1 MHVIPKPAQ
10 LIEKSGFFQ
19 IKPGTRILF
28 SAGNTEAQQIAELL
42 TQKINTASGYA
53 LAASPIA
60 ISEAVVDAI
69 FLTTN
74 GSPANLGPE
83 GYQLSVEPHSITLRA
98 PAPAGLFYGTQTI
111 RQLLPPE
118 IENDTVVT
126 DPELWRIPCVQ
137 ITDQP
142 RFVWRGMLLDCCRH
156 FMTKDFV
163 KRYLDLLAYYKM
175 NRLHWHL
182 TEDQGWRIEI
192 RKYPDLIETSAW
204 RQEADGTIYGGYYT
218 QADVR
223 EVVQYAAERYI
234 TVIPEIELPGHATA
248 ALAAFPQLS
257 CTGGPFKV
265 LSEWGIFKDV
275 YCAGNEATFEFLEN
289 VLSEIIELFPAPYIH
304 IGGDECPKDR
314 WQNCPK
320 CQARI
325 KAENLKD
332 EFELQSYFIK
342 RIEKFLNA
350 HHRQIIGWDE
360 ILEGGL
366 APGATVQSWR
376 GIEGAVAAAKSG
388 HHAIVSP
395 VSHAYFDQTIE
406 KINLEKT
413 YQFNP
418 VPVGLSAAE
427 EKLILGGEC
436 NMWTEHAP
444 QEVIDSR
451 MFPRILGICESL
463 WTGPKNKN
471 FNQFQ
476 QRVVNHYLRLSKMGV
491 QYGPEM

>member
-69 FLTTN
+69 FLTTS

-83 GYQLSVEPHSITLRA
+83 GYQLSVDPHSITLRA

-126 DPELWRIPCVQ
+126 DAELWRIPCVQ

-156 FMTKDFV
+156 FMTKEFV

-175 NRLHWHL
+175 NRFHWHL

-192 RKYPDLIETSAW
+192 RKYPELIETSAW

-257 CTGGPFKV
+257 CTG
-265 LSEWGIFKDV
+265 
-275 YCAGNEATFEFLEN
+275 
-289 VLSEIIELFPAPYIH
+289 EI
-304 IGGDECPKDR
+304 GR
-314 WQNCPK
+314 
-320 CQARI
+320 
-325 KAENLKD
+325 
-332 EFELQSYFIK
+332 
-342 RIEKFLNA
+342 A
-350 HHRQIIGWDE
+350 H
-360 ILEGGL
+360 
-366 APGATVQSWR
+366 V
-376 GIEGAVAAAKSG
+376 
-388 HHAIVSP
+388 
-395 VSHAYFDQTIE
+395 
-406 KINLEKT
+406 
-413 YQFNP
+413 
-418 VPVGLSAAE
+418 
-427 EKLILGGEC
+427 
-436 NMWTEHAP
+436 
-444 QEVIDSR
+444 
-451 MFPRILGICESL
+451 
-463 WTGPKNKN
+463 
-471 FNQFQ
+471 
-476 QRVVNHYLRLSKMGV
+476 
-491 QYGPEM
+491 